1 MFENYV
7 LVLFQEEYYYTIFGD
22 GDRKQFLKAMEDRG
36 LLDPF
41 PFNKPKDWEIQIS
54 VECQRICEVK
64 NEMES

>member
-1 MFENYV
+1 
-7 LVLFQEEYYYTIFGD
+7 
-22 GDRKQFLKAMEDRG
+22 MEDRG